1 MGGRKMLGSVV
12 VGCRETV
19 SAGSSPIVVLH
30 RMAGQAEWLPVEL
43 ENSACEPWEFTLPTP
58 LFP

>member
-1 MGGRKMLGSVV
+1 MLGSVV